1 MQKCGNEAAWASI
14 IGSWRLC
21 LRNPPPL
28 ARVILDASWSSKTMH
43 RTLKLTRRDTLKWIG
58 VAAAL
63 GVLPIRASMV
73 NAAASQ
79 KLKIGII
86 GSGHVGSALG
96 GAWAKAGNEVMF
108 SSRNLDNDKKLAA
121 EVGANAHA
129 GTPQEAAMFGQVI
142 LFAVPYSA
150 FPELMKSLGNSLK
163 GKVVINASNPFPQ
176 RDGEIANQARQEG
189 AGIFDAHLLEGAF
202 VVRAFNAVGA
212 ARMASAHEDPGKI
225 GMPIAGDKKAVEI
238 ASRLIREVGFE
249 PVVVG
254 GFDIA
259 NYLMPGTP
267 LAGEHTPDEIR
278 KIAAT
283 LKP

>member
-1 MQKCGNEAAWASI
+1 
-14 IGSWRLC
+14 
-21 LRNPPPL
+21 
-28 ARVILDASWSSKTMH
+28 MH
-43 RTLKLTRRDTLKWIG
+43 RAPGFSRRDILKLIG

-63 GVLPIRASMV
+63 GGLPITASIV
-73 NAAASQ
+73 DATDSQ

-96 GAWAKAGNEVMF
+96 GVWAKAGNQVMF

-121 EVGANAHA
+121 EVGSNARA
-129 GTPQEAAMFGQVI
+129 GTPQETAAFGQVI

-176 RDGEIANQARQEG
+176 RDGEIANQAREEG
-189 AGIFDAHLLEGAF
+189 AGLFDAHLLPGAF

-212 ARMASAHEDPGKI
+212 ARMASAHDDPGKI
-225 GMPIAGDKKAVEI
+225 GMPIAGDKKAIEI
-238 ASRLIREVGFE
+238 ASLLVREAGFE

-254 GFDIA
+254 GLDMA
-259 NYLMPGTP
+259 KYLMPGTP
-267 LAGEHTPDEIR
+267 LAGEHTPDEAR
-278 KIAAT
+278 NIAAT

>member
-1 MQKCGNEAAWASI
+1 MN
-14 IGSWRLC
+14 
-21 LRNPPPL
+21 
-28 ARVILDASWSSKTMH
+28 
-43 RTLKLTRRDTLKWIG
+43 RTLKIGRRDILKVIG

-63 GVLPIRASMV
+63 SVLPITVSIV
-73 NAAASQ
+73 NAADSQ

-96 GAWAKAGNEVMF
+96 GVWAKAGNEVMF
-108 SSRNLDNDKKLAA
+108 SSRNLENDKKLAA
-121 EVGANAHA
+121 EVGANARA
-129 GTPQEAAMFGQVI
+129 GTPQEAAAFGQVI

-176 RDGEIANQARQEG
+176 RDGEIANQAREEG
-189 AGIFDAHLLEGAF
+189 AGLFDAHLLSGAL

-212 ARMASAHEDPGKI
+212 ARMASAYQDPGKI
-225 GMPIAGDKKAVEI
+225 GMPIAGDNKATEI
-238 ASRLIREVGFE
+238 ASRLVREAGFE

-254 GFDIA
+254 GLEIA
-259 NYLMPGTP
+259 KYLMPGTP
-267 LAGEHTPDEIR
+267 LAGEHTPDEVR
-278 KIAAT
+278 RIAAT